1 MQYQTVYRRI
11 RLIIEPMGLQRP
23 FRQREARMRE
33 TRIETER
40 KRTSGTTERRNE
52 YIARVCLPTYEV
64 NIVTIVIGTALD
76 AGLSFSLSVRLS
88 VRLSP
93 LPSYHFYSSPLR
105 LDFSNG
111 RDTASDDADF
121 TERERKRKRN
131 REQ

>member
-76 AGLSFSLSVRLS
+76 ASLSLS
-88 VRLSP
+88 LPLSHP
-93 LPSYHFYSSPLR
+93 SSYHFYSSPLR

>member
-76 AGLSFSLSVRLS
+76 AGLSLPLSHPS
-88 VRLSP
+88 
-93 LPSYHFYSSPLR
+93 SYHFYSSPLR

>member
-1 MQYQTVYRRI
+1 
-11 RLIIEPMGLQRP
+11 MGLQRP

>member
-1 MQYQTVYRRI
+1 
-11 RLIIEPMGLQRP
+11 
-23 FRQREARMRE
+23 MRE

-76 AGLSFSLSVRLS
+76 AGLSLSLSLSVRLS